1 VAEPCPGVTGRPG
14 RVLPYVHAV
23 ARQTVV
29 APVRTGRIREDA
41 WPYGLRAVVLLAYL
55 AFLLAGVLVVA
66 SGPIRRASVLEPG
79 ASGGVGL
86 PEPAV
91 WMLVTLFS
99 FGLSLLLTAGLRAPW
114 WLRLLALL
122 VVLAALGAWS
132 LWTPG
137 TSGSVW
143 WPLVV
148 LVLLAGLVVLVV
160 VRARRPFAWW
170 ELGAVWA
177 ISGACLVV
185 GLLENRY
192 SIDFGSDQVPL
203 LLQYL
208 ASILGYLVLP
218 TAMVAGAAVAEVC
231 LRLPVSATE
240 QAQRVARHWVPYA
253 VLGVVVLARG
263 VQVGRQLLSLDPVRQ
278 GWDVVVPSLV
288 LVGLLA
294 AVGAG
299 LLAVAR
305 RRSARVDVDGLGDEL
320 TAVALPVGAALIL
333 VNLPLQ
339 LAVGVLPL
347 VAALDTTGALT
358 GSDVDA
364 AALVGRLL
372 DPVRAVVGLGV
383 LLLALR
389 AARRGRATRALV
401 LGMVGVTLLT
411 LARTLVQGP
420 QARAGV
426 DPDVLNLVATA
437 VVVVG
442 GLVQLARRRLTRP
455 RALALAGALTLC
467 ALFSGRDFISDPVGT
482 LLGFSGAALVLFGL
496 VWDLF
501 TGSAWANGESRR
513 FARPTR
519 VLLVLANSVTTM
531 SVLAFAA
538 LVRDGSTT
546 IYLDPYAE
554 LGDLVFGTALLA
566 AGLVAV
572 LARPSGEL
580 AAPTPASAPPDV
592 PPDPYA
598 LVSSGSSTSQPGPT

>member
-1 VAEPCPGVTGRPG
+1 VAEPQAGRLVAFLRGVVG
-14 RVLPYVHAV
+14 
-23 ARQTVV
+23 QTVV
-29 APVRTGRIREDA
+29 APVREGRIRDRG
-41 WPYGLRAVVLLAYL
+41 WPYGLRAVVLVAYV
-55 AFLLAGVLVVA
+55 AFASAGVLVVV
-66 SGPIRRASVLEPG
+66 SGPVRRASVLDP
-79 ASGGVGL
+79 SGNSGLGL

-91 WMLVTLFS
+91 WMLATLFS
-99 FGLSLLLTAGLRAPW
+99 FGLSLLLTAALRAPW

-122 VVLAALGAWS
+122 VVLAALCGWS
-132 LWTPG
+132 LRTPG
-137 TSGSVW
+137 ASGSAW
-143 WPLVV
+143 WPLLV
-148 LVLLAGLVVLVV
+148 LVLLAALIVLVV
-160 VRARRPFAWW
+160 VRSRRPFAWW
-170 ELGAVWA
+170 ELGAIWS
-177 ISGACLVV
+177 ISAACLVI
-185 GLLENRY
+185 GLVENHW
-192 SIDFGSDQVPL
+192 SMEFGSDQAPL
-203 LLQYL
+203 FLQYL

-218 TAMVAGAAVAEVC
+218 TAMVAGASVAEVC
-231 LRLPVSATE
+231 LRLTVAATE
-240 QAQRVARHWVPYA
+240 QAQRLARPWVPYA
-253 VLGVVVLARG
+253 VLGVVAAARG
-263 VQVGRQLLSLDPVRQ
+263 VQVVRQLVTLDPVTQ

-294 AVGAG
+294 AVGLG
-299 LLAVAR
+299 LLAAGR
-305 RRSARVDVDGLGDEL
+305 RRAGRVDVDKLGDEL

-333 VNLPLQ
+333 VSLPLQ
-339 LAVGVLPL
+339 LAVGIVPL
-347 VAALDTTGALT
+347 LALLDTSGTIL
-358 GSDVDA
+358 GSDVDVS
-364 AALVGRLL
+364 ALVSRLV
-372 DPVRAVVGLGV
+372 DPIRAVVGLAV

-401 LGMVGVTLLT
+401 LGMVGVMLLT

-442 GLVQLARRRLTRP
+442 GVVQLARRRLTRP
-455 RALALAGALTLC
+455 RALALAGALTVC
-467 ALFSGRDFISDPVGT
+467 ALFSGRDFISDPLGA

-513 FARPTR
+513 FGRPTR

-566 AGLVAV
+566 AGIVAV
-572 LARPSGEL
+572 LA
-580 AAPTPASAPPDV
+580 PASGRVVALSGPAGSS
-592 PPDPYA
+592 PYA
-598 LVSSGSSTSQPGPT
+598 GVSSESSTSQLGPV